1 MMDEIMPDL
10 SHLTP
15 EERRHI
21 ESVMMR
27 QRQEEENQSEILRR
41 KESEVLK
48 LEETIARTRSEMLKN
63 PACDLEA
70 TCEICLKTKFADG
83 VGHICNY
90 CSVRC
95 CARCGGKVS
104 LRSNKIIWVCILCRK
119 KQELLSKSGQWMMKP
134 GGQESAMMRRMKED
148 MQGGVMPPA
157 VRTID
162 PLQDKRP
169 KLERAQSAVEKENV
183 PLLQRSSSLLRRQ
196 YSHQEPGSCGV
207 GQVRRLSTTD
217 SGVDMSLG
225 PHARTLPMPN
235 VAQYQQHQQQ
245 QAQNQTPRHPDAFP
259 EDDPSLYRGELDGLM
274 RQNSSYQ
281 RQRQL
286 YQEQNSEIAMAYG
299 HPMNP
304 MNTTPQGMMRPGMH
318 PRPQGPIQMQQPL
331 QQPQQ
336 QQQQLPMQPM
346 HQQQQPMH
354 MQMQQ
359 QPQQQ
364 QMPPQPMIRPQQM
377 QMQQPPPPQ
386 PMQMHPGPHHLHPGH
401 PVMGAPGQRSFSSS
415 EEERSTPECA
425 SDELDDREHGKEQ
438 YYEDGGENGL
448 EASLVFNG
456 ERQPPSKEEINLA
469 RRSFR
474 RSGDDRIAD
483 SRRFTE
489 RREKKTVRFH
499 GGTSADSQEDWSWEA
514 DRQGSQD
521 SATKDSGIETS
532 SNFTSSEDSN
542 RGDNST
548 LKHPAAPWHPSSDG
562 QKLIGRMVLCK
573 LPPGP
578 DGGQSGIL
586 GLKVVGGKLLDDGTI
601 GALIEKVKKGS
612 PADLEGQLRIGDEVL
627 EWNGHSLQGK
637 SFQEVSDIIAMTRA
651 EPQVELVVA
660 RDTSKQSLATMMG
673 GGGGPVVQQQQ
684 HDPNAAS
691 LTPTAARRFAAQAQW
706 RPKYGSGIIGQPNQQ
721 KELYDGRGSNN
732 KPMVKVT
739 SPGSPDLYGQA
750 RYAANQRQLRTM
762 QGPPPAVAAG
772 SSVGGRLQ
780 VKLSFDAASLQLVV
794 SIVCATGLIPR
805 KNGQPRSSYAKM
817 YLLPDRSEKSK
828 RRTKTLANTN
838 EPRWDQSFVYS
849 GIRWT
854 DLRQR
859 SLEIT
864 VWDYGRYGANDFL
877 GEVIIALTP
886 SLLNEELEWHY
897 LDEHRQ
903 PSYYQDASEDIVTT
917 PGDCHLSPPS
927 TTSRLSDSDTSECDI
942 TDCDGSREHR
952 RTADGASISSIGS
965 SSRFHM
971 PPNYKRH
978 YSSPPPEKELCV
990 DGEHRSRRDLSPQG
1004 RKRAA
1009 LMGLR
1014 EHPAS
1019 MSGYQSAYRKVN
1031 FRQLSDDPH
1040 RVAMLS
1046 HRSLSAVP
1054 MDSPRMHCRGRSQSP
1069 TGHRSLSPPDHRAF
1083 PYGPMGGYVT
1093 NRFSRSATVTP
1104 TGSPKKRQLPQIPAN
1119 LNAALKERV
1128 THDFEER
1135 ARLMRHRNRPMHTMY
1150 KGSMG
1155 VWERRFSGLS
1165 DSDLPSIS
1173 YEPHSFSHSHAHR
1186 MHRSRRGRIS
1196 PEKDVLADLGDSD
1209 MESIGSVTSSA
1220 FSTQSERPRGSR
1232 LIPTVKNVYIPG
1244 VVSPI
1249 PLIPPRRSRRKH
1261 RLRLSP
1267 CSECHCPL
1275 LSSSDASS
1283 NNNNNRHNMNGYS
1296 SLLNDDDDEVDDLDD
1311 IDCCCYDDYDSP
1323 LTPLPLP
1330 PPRVESSKL
1339 VASTTTTTMTRPTTT
1354 ATTQTTPSNHRGKHP
1369 LVRSKSAVVRSL
1381 CRKIRA
1387 PFARSRTVDEGLL
1400 RYNSHHNSPETS
1412 EYTVTDAFLLKPRRH
1427 HNGNANRI
1435 PEIYVEDCLSV
1446 NFNKRL
1452 IDKFR
1457 AKNKRFADITL
1468 ACSSSLGDGG
1478 RRCSSAL
1485 ASLPSQYAARLR
1497 SQLMRSSVVAAP
1509 RRHYQ
1514 RLLDYNNYNNN
1525 NNSYN
1530 LQQQQQQLQLHQQ
1543 QQHLLQH
1550 HHRHHHHHHHQ
1561 HNPAN
1566 ITRQSSMRRSL
1577 LSSRA
1582 RSFEYDYLD
1591 SNSRRS
1597 SSSTWSSS
1605 RRRQHQHQRAV
1616 ANAHLARRSRS
1627 FECHPAR
1634 AVSGNVFSDD
1644 SLQTARQK
1652 IKRNLEL
1659 SDEGYGDRIPALR
1672 DRSRSYYDAG
1682 TDAKLRRHL
1691 KKRQAR
1697 EKDLQLLVDP
1707 REEPENELDEND
1719 QAACEFYADQARPR
1733 LMYGYDS
1740 ELSCG
1745 ETEIYLPSGDEDE
1758 DRRARRKLRAGRSS
1772 TQQQGLDNEG
1782 YDPSEHIY
1790 CSIDEVARG
1799 GPTPPP
1805 QFRTERDWAFAR
1817 EIAELSRWR
1826 RKNMPLGDG
1835 YQRLPP
1841 PPRVKSGDAAN
1852 FSLYDNWSVVDD
1864 EGYDG
1869 SADRYYDDQEQQQR
1883 QSSVY
1888 ETSDGGV
1895 ISAASD
1901 GQRRARRARWLAD
1914 GRGEATI
1921 ATVEPARYE
1930 NVPYFYYDDDRLSNV
1945 PTSSRD
1951 DAGRLV

>member
-1 MMDEIMPDL
+1 MDEIMPDL

-48 LEETIARTRSEMLKN
+48 LEETIARTRNEMLKN

-196 YSHQEPGSCGV
+196 YSHQEPGSGGVGV

-235 VAQYQQHQQQ
+235 VAQYQQHQQLQQ

-304 MNTTPQGMMRPGMH
+304 MNTTPQGMKRPGMH

-336 QQQQLPMQPM
+336 QQQQQQLPMQM

-359 QPQQQ
+359 PQ

-377 QMQQPPPPQ
+377 QMQPQPQQ

-425 SDELDDREHGKEQ
+425 SDELDDREHVQ
-438 YYEDGGENGL
+438 SL
-448 EASLVFNG
+448 E
-456 ERQPPSKEEINLA
+456 
-469 RRSFR
+469 
-474 RSGDDRIAD
+474 
-483 SRRFTE
+483 
-489 RREKKTVRFH
+489 
-499 GGTSADSQEDWSWEA
+499 
-514 DRQGSQD
+514 
-521 SATKDSGIETS
+521 TKLSYGETS
-532 SNFTSSEDSN
+532 
-542 RGDNST
+542 G
-548 LKHPAAPWHPSSDG
+548 HPAAPWHPSSDG

-660 RDTSKQSLATMMG
+660 RDTSKQSLAMMG
-673 GGGGPVVQQQQ
+673 GGPGPVQQQ

-732 KPMVKVT
+732 KPSVKVT

-750 RYAANQRQLRTM
+750 RYAANRQLRAMTA
-762 QGPPPAVAAG
+762 GAPPAVAAG
-772 SSVGGRLQ
+772 SNVGGRLQ
-780 VKLSFDAASLQLVV
+780 VKLNFDAASLQLVV

-965 SSRFHM
+965 SSSYLVPIVCF
-971 PPNYKRH
+971 
-978 YSSPPPEKELCV
+978 
-990 DGEHRSRRDLSPQG
+990 DALSIVECQ
-1004 RKRAA
+1004 
-1009 LMGLR
+1009 
-1014 EHPAS
+1014 
-1019 MSGYQSAYRKVN
+1019 
-1031 FRQLSDDPH
+1031 
-1040 RVAMLS
+1040 
-1046 HRSLSAVP
+1046 
-1054 MDSPRMHCRGRSQSP
+1054 
-1069 TGHRSLSPPDHRAF
+1069 
-1083 PYGPMGGYVT
+1083 
-1093 NRFSRSATVTP
+1093 
-1104 TGSPKKRQLPQIPAN
+1104 
-1119 LNAALKERV
+1119 
-1128 THDFEER
+1128 
-1135 ARLMRHRNRPMHTMY
+1135 
-1150 KGSMG
+1150 
-1155 VWERRFSGLS
+1155 
-1165 DSDLPSIS
+1165 
-1173 YEPHSFSHSHAHR
+1173 
-1186 MHRSRRGRIS
+1186 
-1196 PEKDVLADLGDSD
+1196 
-1209 MESIGSVTSSA
+1209 
-1220 FSTQSERPRGSR
+1220 
-1232 LIPTVKNVYIPG
+1232 
-1244 VVSPI
+1244 
-1249 PLIPPRRSRRKH
+1249 
-1261 RLRLSP
+1261 
-1267 CSECHCPL
+1267 CHC
-1275 LSSSDASS
+1275 SS
-1283 NNNNNRHNMNGYS
+1283 
-1296 SLLNDDDDEVDDLDD
+1296 
-1311 IDCCCYDDYDSP
+1311 
-1323 LTPLPLP
+1323 
-1330 PPRVESSKL
+1330 
-1339 VASTTTTTMTRPTTT
+1339 
-1354 ATTQTTPSNHRGKHP
+1354 
-1369 LVRSKSAVVRSL
+1369 
-1381 CRKIRA
+1381 
-1387 PFARSRTVDEGLL
+1387 
-1400 RYNSHHNSPETS
+1400 
-1412 EYTVTDAFLLKPRRH
+1412 
-1427 HNGNANRI
+1427 
-1435 PEIYVEDCLSV
+1435 
-1446 NFNKRL
+1446 
-1452 IDKFR
+1452 
-1457 AKNKRFADITL
+1457 
-1468 ACSSSLGDGG
+1468 
-1478 RRCSSAL
+1478 
-1485 ASLPSQYAARLR
+1485 
-1497 SQLMRSSVVAAP
+1497 RSSV
-1509 RRHYQ
+1509 
-1514 RLLDYNNYNNN
+1514 N
-1525 NNSYN
+1525 
-1530 LQQQQQQLQLHQQ
+1530 
-1543 QQHLLQH
+1543 
-1550 HHRHHHHHHHQ
+1550 
-1561 HNPAN
+1561 
-1566 ITRQSSMRRSL
+1566 
-1577 LSSRA
+1577 
-1582 RSFEYDYLD
+1582 
-1591 SNSRRS
+1591 
-1597 SSSTWSSS
+1597 
-1605 RRRQHQHQRAV
+1605 
-1616 ANAHLARRSRS
+1616 
-1627 FECHPAR
+1627 
-1634 AVSGNVFSDD
+1634 
-1644 SLQTARQK
+1644 K
-1652 IKRNLEL
+1652 
-1659 SDEGYGDRIPALR
+1659 
-1672 DRSRSYYDAG
+1672 
-1682 TDAKLRRHL
+1682 
-1691 KKRQAR
+1691 
-1697 EKDLQLLVDP
+1697 
-1707 REEPENELDEND
+1707 
-1719 QAACEFYADQARPR
+1719 
-1733 LMYGYDS
+1733 
-1740 ELSCG
+1740 
-1745 ETEIYLPSGDEDE
+1745 
-1758 DRRARRKLRAGRSS
+1758 
-1772 TQQQGLDNEG
+1772 
-1782 YDPSEHIY
+1782 
-1790 CSIDEVARG
+1790 
-1799 GPTPPP
+1799 
-1805 QFRTERDWAFAR
+1805 
-1817 EIAELSRWR
+1817 
-1826 RKNMPLGDG
+1826 
-1835 YQRLPP
+1835 
-1841 PPRVKSGDAAN
+1841 
-1852 FSLYDNWSVVDD
+1852 
-1864 EGYDG
+1864 
-1869 SADRYYDDQEQQQR
+1869 
-1883 QSSVY
+1883 
-1888 ETSDGGV
+1888 
-1895 ISAASD
+1895 
-1901 GQRRARRARWLAD
+1901 
-1914 GRGEATI
+1914 
-1921 ATVEPARYE
+1921 
-1930 NVPYFYYDDDRLSNV
+1930 
-1945 PTSSRD
+1945 
-1951 DAGRLV
+1951 